1 MRMLSGPEAGAV
13 FLCRGLIKRG
23 LPAFKALARAAAV
36 YHLTELQL
44 QDLYAG
50 RFGET
55 I

>member
-1 MRMLSGPEAGAV
+1 MRKLSVPEAGAV

-23 LPAFKALARAAAV
+23 LPAFKALTRAAAV

-44 QDLYAG
+44 RHLYAD